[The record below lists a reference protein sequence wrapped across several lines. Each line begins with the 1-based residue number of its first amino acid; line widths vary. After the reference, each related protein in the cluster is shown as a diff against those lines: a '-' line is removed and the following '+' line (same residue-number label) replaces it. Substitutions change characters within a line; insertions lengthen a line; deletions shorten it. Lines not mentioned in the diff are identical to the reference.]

1 MPAKKKKEQE
11 DAPKKKALYTISLT
25 PPQMDKLGLLLK
37 HGMYIP
43 YEVEH
48 SLFAY
53 KGDNVNIVAYKSG
66 KVVIQGKKTEDFV
79 TDRLEPEVTGEF
91 LLGYDEV
98 HHPEWFT
105 PHAGLDESG
114 KGDLFGPL
122 VVATVIADGEA
133 VREWISAGIRDSK
146 AVTSDSKIIA
156 LDKVIRETKG
166 VAIKTLF
173 TTMEKYNH
181 LHTRFGSNLNRLMAW
196 MHATALREALS
207 QKQVPW
213 GLLDQFS
220 KQPLVQRQVKD
231 LPIDLQMRTKAES
244 DPVVAAASIVA
255 RALYVRQMKKL
266 SDEAGFKLERGAGER
281 PRAQALEI
289 ARQHGRE
296 GLAKFA
302 KMHFKT
308 AHEVLAEAGK

>member
-1 MPAKKKKEQE
+1 MPPKKESTGE
-11 DAPKKKALYTISLT
+11 EAPKKKALYTISLT
-25 PPQMDKLGLLLK
+25 PPQVEKLSLLLK
-37 HGMYIP
+37 HGMYLP
-43 YEVEH
+43 FEVEH

-53 KGDNVNIVAYKSG
+53 KGDEVNIVAYRSG
-66 KVVIQGKKTEDFV
+66 KVVIQGKRTEDFV
-79 TDRLEPEVTGEF
+79 TNRLEPEVTGEF
-91 LLGYDEV
+91 LLGYDAV

-133 VREWISAGIRDSK
+133 VEEWIAAGIRDSK
-146 AVTSDSKIIA
+146 SITSDSRIAA
-156 LDKVIRETKG
+156 LDKVIRQTRG

-173 TTMEKYNH
+173 TSMEKYNA
-181 LHTRFGSNLNRLMAW
+181 LHPRFDSNLNKLMAW
-196 MHATALREALS
+196 MHATALRDALA
-207 QKQVPW
+207 QKPVPW

-255 RALYVRQMKKL
+255 RALFVRQMKKL
-266 SDEAGFKLERGAGER
+266 SDEAGFRLERGAGER

-289 ARQHGRE
+289 ARQHGRA